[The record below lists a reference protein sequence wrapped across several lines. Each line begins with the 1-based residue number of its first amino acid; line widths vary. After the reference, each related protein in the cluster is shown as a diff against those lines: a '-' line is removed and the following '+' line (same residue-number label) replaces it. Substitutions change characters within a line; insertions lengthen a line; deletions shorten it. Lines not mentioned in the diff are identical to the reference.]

1 MDWSSSYAVSRSLAL
16 EISLSGKLL
25 GLGSI
30 SDRPQEID
38 LDALPVLLA
47 FASGSSPRAVLTELQ
62 KTWEIEEAGFEEA
75 VGVMLERGFLI
86 PAGLA
91 GAGENPHLPTEGFGS
106 IFSHHWMLRDTLR
119 VLTYRRAIER
129 HCPGRTVAEIGCGTG
144 ILSLFAAKAGARKV
158 VAIEESRISEVAA
171 EMFAANGCSGR
182 IELRTGNSRNV
193 ELDPPADL
201 IIHEIL
207 GVDPF
212 EESLLPVLEDARRR
226 LLRPGGRFLPGRL
239 EVCCLGV
246 ECEEPRNSRRLLE
259 EAREFPGLYGL
270 DFGPFVRALEA
281 AGPRRPGPAR
291 VVETRNV
298 FDRRILSGECRLL
311 DLDFHEEGLLERAG
325 QPVTVP
331 LRITAGGLLEGVALF
346 FRAWFDE
353 EICLSTSPLAPATHW
368 GWSVW
373 RLSRPVQVQ
382 AGDEIPLSAG
392 IESRLGR
399 QVFQVDLA

>member
-16 EISLSGKLL
+16 EISPAGKLL
-25 GLGSI
+25 GVGSI
-30 SDRPQEID
+30 SDRPQEMD
-38 LDALPVLLA
+38 LDALPVLLG
-47 FASGSSPRAVLTELQ
+47 FASGSSPREVLTELQ
-62 KTWEIEEAGFEEA
+62 KTWEIEEAGFEAA

-86 PAGLA
+86 PAGLE
-91 GAGENPHLPTEGFGS
+91 GTQEGLHLPAEGFGS
-106 IFSHHWMLRDTLR
+106 IFTHHSMLRDTLR
-119 VLTYRRAIER
+119 VLTYSRAIER
-129 HCPGRTVAEIGCGTG
+129 HCPGKTVAEIGCGTG

-171 EMFAANGCSGR
+171 EMFAANGCSDR
-182 IELRTGNSRNV
+182 IELKVGNSRNV

-212 EESLLPVLEDARRR
+212 EESLLPVLVDARRR
-226 LLRPGGRFLPGRL
+226 LLKPGGRFLPGRL

-246 ECEEPRNSRRLLE
+246 EREEHRTPGRLLQ
-259 EAREFPGLYGL
+259 EAREFAGIYGL

-281 AGPRRPGPAR
+281 AGPRRDGPAR
-291 VVETRNV
+291 MIEMRNV

-311 DLDFHEEGLLERAG
+311 DLDFHEDGLLERAG

-331 LRITAGGLLEGVALF
+331 LRITAGGLLDGVALF

-353 EICLSTSPLAPATHW
+353 ETFLTTSPMVPVTHW
-368 GWSVW
+368 GWSVR
-373 RLSRPVQVQ
+373 RLSRPVRVE
-382 AGDEIPLSAG
+382 AGDELPLSAG
-392 IESRLGR
+392 IDNQLGR
-399 QVFQVDLA
+399 QTFRVDLA